1 MSSIAQDRIQSLKS
15 TDNRSHLEENTKLS
29 EAPFSLAPRY
39 LNSGVTMWNTQTFTK
54 LGFEEG

>member
-39 LNSGVTMWNTQTFTK
+39 LNSGVTM
-54 LGFEEG
+54 